1 MQLKWIFHGIGINLL
16 SSIYSSICSKN
27 HYLWITIIPQFA
39 KSILDILMFESDI
52 NLRSIFS
59 NSSIRIFESFEI
71 FRKTCTRIFQV
82 LHFEVTRLP
91 ISKFFTISGVFSS
104 IPIKQIFKR
113 LPPNSFKTSFG
124 LVRCSGKWFIQ
135 FLFNFFFLF
144 FIQAQSPLS
153 FFIQTTQISVPI
165 LERCF
170 RKMGRFI
177 PYFLSSHHDSIPIFL
192 ILILLSSPVILL
204 YSSAV
209 SFVAVAPMPHE
220 RALFIMVVN
229 SVDCGDHQEHRVAT
243 SGFAS
248 NLIPFSLTKLPFI
261 LFAAIRSYSFYS
273 TPWLWGVLRH
283 WRILG
288 SHASTIGKEREWK
301 KKKRMCARETY

>member
-1 MQLKWIFHGIGINLL
+1 M
-16 SSIYSSICSKN
+16 
-27 HYLWITIIPQFA
+27 
-39 KSILDILMFESDI
+39 
-52 NLRSIFS
+52 
-59 NSSIRIFESFEI
+59 
-71 FRKTCTRIFQV
+71 
-82 LHFEVTRLP
+82 
-91 ISKFFTISGVFSS
+91 
-104 IPIKQIFKR
+104 
-113 LPPNSFKTSFG
+113 
-124 LVRCSGKWFIQ
+124 GK
-135 FLFNFFFLF
+135 
-144 FIQAQSPLS
+144 
-153 FFIQTTQISVPI
+153 
-165 LERCF
+165 
-170 RKMGRFI
+170 FI

-229 SVDCGDHQEHRVAT
+229 SVDCGDHQEHRAAT